1 MNESAKETW
10 QDVIDSLMP
19 IMDNDAI
26 TLLRSLVLKDSDGKW
41 MLYAPNKF
49 ALDTLKQKYLSAVNL
64 ALDKKGIKNIKVV
77 IGSASEDIFEHNKKK
92 QTSKQK
98 HFESHLNP
106 SYQFDTFVVGK
117 SNDNA
122 HAAAKRISEGQF
134 SDEFNPLLIYGGTG
148 LGKSHLMHAAGNA
161 LRARGNHRVMYIT
174 AEEFTNDFT
183 NTLRDPKLSMH
194 DFTNYYRNVDALLI
208 DDVQFLA
215 GKNSSQAEFFHTF
228 NSLFDKK
235 RQIILTCDRYP
246 KEIEGLE
253 DRLKSRFGSGLT
265 VSIEPPDYETRIA
278 ILQSKA
284 EKLDFELPNEVEQ
297 FIAHNVV
304 SNVRELEGAL
314 RKVFAYCQFKNAPAS
329 ILIAKEAL
337 NDLISA
343 QKKQIT
349 LENIRQIVAKYY
361 HVKIEDMDSKSRK
374 ASITLPRQVAMHLA
388 KSLTRHSYPE
398 IGKAFG
404 GRDHS
409 TVIHACDK
417 ITKKCEEDRNFKEEY
432 KGILMTITG

>member
-1 MNESAKETW
+1 MSEPTREKW
-10 QDVIDSLMP
+10 QSVIDSLSP
-19 IMDNDAI
+19 IMDSDAVN
-26 TLLRSLVLKDSDGKW
+26 LLRSCILQENDGKW
-41 MLYAPNKF
+41 SLYAPNKF
-49 ALDTLKQKYLSAVNL
+49 ALTKLNEKYISAVRL
-64 ALDKKGIKNIKVV
+64 ALEKQNIRDVQTRIGDPQGDLFTPKDRKKN
-77 IGSASEDIFEHNKKK
+77 ATERN
-92 QTSKQK
+92 
-98 HFESHLNP
+98 FESHLNTD
-106 SYQFDTFVVGK
+106 YQFDNFVVGK

-122 HAAAKRISEGQF
+122 FAAAHRVSEGLL

-161 LRARGNHRVMYIT
+161 LRARGNRRVMYLT

-183 NTLRDPKLSMH
+183 NTIKDPKRSMR
-194 DFTNYYRNVDALLI
+194 DFTEFYRNADALLI

-246 KEIEGLE
+246 KEIDGLE

-265 VSIEPPDYETRIA
+265 VSIEPPDYETRVA

-284 EKLDFELPNEVEQ
+284 EKLDFDLPPDVEQ

-314 RKVFAYCQFKNAPAS
+314 RKVYAHCEFKNTPAT
-329 ILIAKEAL
+329 IEIAKAAL
-337 NDLISA
+337 NDLILA
-343 QKKQIT
+343 QNKQIT
-349 LENIRQIVAKYY
+349 LGNIRQIVANYY
-361 HVKIEDMDSKSRK
+361 HVDVADLDSKSRK
-374 ASITLPRQVAMHLA
+374 ASITLPRQIAMHLA

-398 IGKAFG
+398 IGKVFG

-409 TVIHACDK
+409 TVIHACEK
-417 ITKKCEEDRNFKEEY
+417 ISKLCNEDPEFREEY
-432 KGILMTITG
+432 KGLRMTITG

>member
-1 MNESAKETW
+1 MSDSAREKW
-10 QDVIDSLMP
+10 HQVIDSLTA

-26 TLLRSLVLKDSDGKW
+26 TLLRSCVLKHKDVNW
-41 MLYAPNKF
+41 VLYAPNKF
-49 ALDTLKQKYLSAVNL
+49 ALEKLENKYLGFVRL
-64 ALDKKGIKNIKVV
+64 AL
-77 IGSASEDIFEHNKKK
+77 EK
-92 QTSKQK
+92 QGVRSLKTKMGDAQDDLFIHGKQGGTGQQK
-98 HFESHLNP
+98 PFASHLN
-106 SYQFDTFVVGK
+106 SDYQFDTFVVGK

-122 HAAAKRISEGQF
+122 FAAAHRVSEGLL

-161 LRARGNHRVMYIT
+161 LRARGKARIMYLT

-183 NTLRDPKLSMH
+183 NTIKDPKRSMRE
-194 DFTNYYRNVDALLI
+194 FTEYYRNVDALLI

-246 KEIEGLE
+246 KEIDGLE
-253 DRLKSRFGSGLT
+253 ERLKSRFGSGLT
-265 VSIEPPDYETRIA
+265 VSIEAPDYETRVA

-284 EKLDFELPNEVEQ
+284 EKLDFDLPSEVGQ
-297 FIAHNVV
+297 FIASHVI

-314 RKVFAYCQFKNAPAS
+314 RKVYAYCEFKNVAAQ
-329 ILIAKEAL
+329 IDIAKAAL
-337 NDLISA
+337 NDLIIA
-343 QKKQIT
+343 QNKQIT
-349 LENIRQIVAKYY
+349 LSNIRNVVARYY
-361 HVKIEDMDSKSRK
+361 NIDVADLDSKSRK
-374 ASITLPRQVAMHLA
+374 ASITLPRQIAMHLA

-398 IGKAFG
+398 IGNAFG

-409 TVIHACDK
+409 TVIHACEKVSRLCD
-417 ITKKCEEDRNFKEEY
+417 ENVDFREEY
-432 KGILMTITG
+432 KGLRMTITG

>member
-1 MNESAKETW
+1 MSEPTREKW
-10 QDVIDSLMP
+10 QGVIDSLAP
-19 IMDNDAI
+19 IIDSDGL
-26 TLLRSLVLKDSDGKW
+26 TLLRSCLLSEENGHW
-41 MLYAPNKF
+41 FLLAPNQF
-49 ALDTLKQKYLSAVNL
+49 ALNRLNEKYLSSVKL
-64 ALDKKGIKNIKVV
+64 ALNKQGISNIKSK
-77 IGSASEDIFEHNKKK
+77 IDDSDLFSLSQRKKSA
-92 QTSKQK
+92 QQK
-98 HFESHLNP
+98 PFESNLNTD
-106 SYQFDTFVVGK
+106 YQFDNFVVGK

-122 HAAAKRISEGQF
+122 FAAAHRVSEGLF

-161 LRARGNHRVMYIT
+161 LRVRGSSRIMYLT

-183 NTLRDPKLSMH
+183 NTLKDPKRSMRE
-194 DFTNYYRNVDALLI
+194 FTEYYRNADALLI

-265 VSIEPPDYETRIA
+265 VSIEPPDYETRVA

-284 EKLDFELPNEVEQ
+284 EKLDFDLPGEVEQ

-314 RKVFAYCQFKNAPAS
+314 RKVYAHCQFKGTSAT
-329 ILIAKEAL
+329 IDIARSAL
-337 NDLISA
+337 NDLIIA
-343 QKKQIT
+343 QNKQIT
-349 LENIRQIVAKYY
+349 LSNIRNIVANYY
-361 HVKIEDMDSKSRK
+361 HISLVDMDSKSRK
-374 ASITLPRQVAMHLA
+374 ASVTLPRQIAMHLA
-388 KSLTRHSYPE
+388 KALTRHSYPE
-398 IGKAFG
+398 IGKVFG

-409 TVIHACDK
+409 TVIHACEK
-417 ITKKCEEDRNFKEEY
+417 ISRLYEEDADFREEY
-432 KGILMTITG
+432 KGLRMTITG